1 MLPFGLS
8 SAPYVFTKVFRPLV
22 KHWRSPGI
30 HLVLYLDDG
39 AGCLHDF
46 SVAQNTAS
54 AVGSDL
60 ANAGVVAN
68 EEKCIWA
75 PTQVLEWLGIVW
87 GRIFIPHRRI
97 VKLLKALLSLKS
109 GSRSVTPRAVASV
122 TGQIISLTPG
132 YGNITLL
139 MSRFLQS
146 FVKLHSGWDC
156 PLDFRSYLYFSEC
169 LQEIDFWLSNCARLN
184 GRSLTPYSLPVTLVY
199 SDASSFACG
208 GCAFRADS
216 EEYDLF
222 FQAFSSLE
230 SGSGKGSN
238 SLRLHALALE
248 IFAYCAAHDISL
260 EVEWIPRS
268 LNSYADSVSCVIDYD
283 DWAVST
289 IFFHHVRRF

>member
-22 KHWRSPGI
+22 KHWRSRGI
-30 HLVLYLDDG
+30 PLVLYQDDG

-54 AVGSDL
+54 AVRSDP
-60 ANAGVVAN
+60 ANAVTN
-68 EEKCIWA
+68 EEKSIWA

-87 GRIFIPHRRI
+87 DLSRSRIFIPHRRI

-156 PLDFRSYLYFSEC
+156 PLDFRSYQFSPEC

-184 GRSLTPYSLPVTLVY
+184 GRSLTPYSLPVILVY
-199 SDASSFACG
+199 SDASSFAWLVC
-208 GCAFRADS
+208 
-216 EEYDLF
+216 L
-222 FQAFSSLE
+222 
-230 SGSGKGSN
+230 
-238 SLRLHALALE
+238 
-248 IFAYCAAHDISL
+248 
-260 EVEWIPRS
+260 PR
-268 LNSYADSVSCVIDYD
+268 
-283 DWAVST
+283 
-289 IFFHHVRRF
+289 R

>member
-1 MLPFGLS
+1 M
-8 SAPYVFTKVFRPLV
+8 
-22 KHWRSPGI
+22 
-30 HLVLYLDDG
+30 
-39 AGCLHDF
+39 
-46 SVAQNTAS
+46 
-54 AVGSDL
+54 
-60 ANAGVVAN
+60 
-68 EEKCIWA
+68 
-75 PTQVLEWLGIVW
+75 GIVW
-87 GRIFIPHRRI
+87 DLSRGRIFIPHRRI

-156 PLDFRSYLYFSEC
+156 PLDFRSYQFFLEC

-184 GRSLTPYSLPVTLVY
+184 GRSLTPYSLPVILVY

-208 GCAFRADS
+208 GCAFRVDS

-230 SGSGKGSN
+230 SGSDSNARELLAILYGLKSFRASHTGKVVKV
-238 SLRLHALALE
+238 
-248 IFAYCAAHDISL
+248 FT
-260 EVEWIPRS
+260 
-268 LNSYADSVSCVIDYD
+268 DSKNG
-283 DWAVST
+283 
-289 IFFHHVRRF
+289 RRFPPRVATAFVCTL